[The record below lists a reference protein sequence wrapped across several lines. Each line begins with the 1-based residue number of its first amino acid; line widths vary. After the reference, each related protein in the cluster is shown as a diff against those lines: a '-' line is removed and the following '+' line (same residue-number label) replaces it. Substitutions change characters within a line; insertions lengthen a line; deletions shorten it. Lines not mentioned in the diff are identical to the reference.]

1 MTSITK
7 APKKRITHKGIKFV
21 IRNTEK
27 FETETFSLPSN
38 QKFPEDHYEVKTF
51 AIAGPIGCGKSTF
64 AREYYGN
71 RIKQIWGNNVD
82 FYLARDLW
90 ATIDAVKNSKKL
102 VHYLII
108 DDSIPMFDSRR
119 SMSSDSVNMTQMF
132 YEIRHELKKH
142 SKQQGGNA
150 GGLVIIALITQE
162 FMAIDKRLRQA
173 LAFSVFKAYDTIC
186 DKMIPD
192 QEIIK
197 TLKKIKDKS
206 VRVGDYFYRQLA
218 VAVDCLDNYTLFYVD
233 RKKLP
238 HITFQYVTGVD
249 IFERQRNLLID
260 YLIDNFT
267 LQEHS
272 KDALKAELHFEVDRM
287 KSEENCRITKSD
299 FSEIIIR
306 AKRLQEIQLEPTV
319 KKQQEEQSKHR
330 EELENQ
336 IIIKKTR
343 QENKLMYYLVN
354 QLDLKSLTTNDI
366 RAEILFYIDRV
377 IKSENVCYINKYGF
391 PEIIM
396 RALRIQKIKSEQ
408 KKIRNEKEKGSDG
421 RTDISLLILHDI
433 FGKSFREIA
442 ELMRTPKSTIHDRY
456 SKEKKLQEKAI
467 MALISEVVEI
477 PI

>member
-7 APKKRITHKGIKFV
+7 APRTQISHKGIKFV

-27 FETETFSLPSN
+27 FELETFSLPSN

-51 AIAGPIGCGKSTF
+51 AIAGPIGCGKSTL

-71 RIKQIWGNNVD
+71 RIKQIWGNDVD
-82 FYLARDLW
+82 CYLARDLW

-108 DDSIPMFDSRR
+108 DDSVPMFDSRR
-119 SMSSDSVNMTQMF
+119 SMTSDSVDMTQMF

-142 SKQQGGNA
+142 ATQQGGNA
-150 GGLVIIALITQE
+150 GGLVIIALITQD

-173 LAFSVFKAYDTIC
+173 LAFSVFKAYDKIC

-192 QEIIK
+192 REIIK
-197 TLKKIKDKS
+197 ILKKIKDKS
-206 VRVGDYFYRQLA
+206 VRVCDYFYRQLA
-218 VAVDCLDNYTLFYVD
+218 VGVDCLENYTLFYVD

-238 HITFQYVTGVD
+238 NIKFQYVTGED

-287 KSEENCRITKSD
+287 RKLGGHCRITKTD

-306 AKRLQEIQLEPTV
+306 AKRLQEISLEPMI
-319 KKQQEEQSKHR
+319 KKQKEEQLKHR

-336 IIIKKTR
+336 RITIKKK
-343 QENKLMYYLVN
+343 QENKLMNYLVN
-354 QLDLKSLTTNDI
+354 QLDLNSLTTNDI
-366 RAEILFYIDRV
+366 KAEILFYIDRV
-377 IKSENVCYINKYGF
+377 KKSETVCYINNYSF

-396 RALRIQKIKSEQ
+396 RALRIKKIKSTY
-408 KKIRNEKEKGSDG
+408 KKRANE
-421 RTDISLLILHDI
+421 RTNVSVLILHDT
-433 FGKSFREIA
+433 FKKSFREIA
-442 ELMRTPKSTIHDRY
+442 ELKRKSVSTIHDRY
-456 SKEKKLQEKAI
+456 VKEKELQEKAL

-477 PI
+477 ST